1 MTDYLMV
8 FALILLVAGL
18 SLPTI
23 MQLSGLLRQG
33 TSSSD
38 RSPASVR

>member
-1 MTDYLMV
+1 MIDYLMV

-23 MQLSGLLRQG
+23 IQLSTLLRRE
-33 TSSSD
+33 TSRSQI
-38 RSPASVR
+38 SPAGFR